1 MEKTKH
7 VLLSTNI
14 IFIFLLSYGLALT
27 LSAFFLASP
36 NELTAGMLRIIK
48 SPSNLITDY
57 VHIAGVGP
65 AFLNSGL
72 LTLSSLFLL
81 RKHKHHFCSLTV
93 SVIMMLSGFSFF
105 GKNIINSAP
114 IILGC
119 LLYLRIHHSGR
130 QDLLV
135 MGLLSTCLSPIV
147 STIYC
152 APDHFFI
159 SNTFIALAAG
169 LFIGYTILPI
179 FEFLKVHTKE
189 LNLYNMGFSAGFIGV
204 LGNLATR
211 NVLAIKIV
219 PHALSFD
226 HHYALLSFLI
236 ALFTVPFLI
245 FLSFYKRN
253 ITRTKHLLLDLKKI
267 ARFSLYG
274 YLAVLFTLILKVP
287 LSGILVGAILT
298 FAGFSMY
305 NFKFRYFFFPAFGVF
320 LTALFFYQDAATTN
334 NIVIMLFAS
343 TLSPMTRKYG
353 LVTGTLSGGI
363 FSLITRNTHYL
374 TAGIN
379 LYNCGFAGGIT
390 VLLMD
395 FVRLQFYKHSKI
407 KAYFQTWHLRI
418 IEIEKKLIA
427 RFLTFSQTFL
437 FKITTMKDDQL

>member
-1 MEKTKH
+1 MEEI
-7 VLLSTNI
+7 V
-14 IFIFLLSYGLALT
+14 
-27 LSAFFLASP
+27 
-36 NELTAGMLRIIK
+36 R

-57 VHIAGVGP
+57 VHIAGVGA

-72 LTLSSLFLL
+72 VTLSSLFLL

-105 GKNIINSAP
+105 GKNIVNSAP

-119 LLYLRIHHSGR
+119 LIYLRIHHSGR

-152 APDHFFI
+152 APDHSAI
-159 SNTFIALAAG
+159 SNKFIALVAG
-169 LFIGYTILPI
+169 LLIGYTILPI

-204 LGNLATR
+204 IGNLTTR
-211 NVLAIKIV
+211 NILAIKIV
-219 PHALSFD
+219 PHDLSFE
-226 HHYALLSFLI
+226 HHHALLIFLA
-236 ALFTVPFLI
+236 ALFTLPFLV
-245 FLSFYKRN
+245 FLYFYKKN
-253 ITRTKHLLLDLKKI
+253 IDRSKHLFLDLKKI

-274 YLAVLFTLILKVP
+274 YLAVIFTLILNVP

-305 NFKFRYFFFPAFGVF
+305 NFKFRYFFFPALGVF
-320 LTALFFYQDAATTN
+320 LTALLLYRDAATTN
-334 NIVIMLFAS
+334 NIVIILFAS

-353 LVTGTLSGGI
+353 LVTGTLSGAL
-363 FSLITRNTHYL
+363 FSLITRNTQYL

-395 FVRLQFYKHSKI
+395 FVRVSFYRNTKI
-407 KAYFQTWHLRI
+407 KAYCQNAHLRI
-418 IEIEKKLIA
+418 IQFEKDLLA
-427 RFLTFSQTFL
+427 RFQVFTQSFL
-437 FKITTMKDDQL
+437 FKITTMKDNQS

>member
-1 MEKTKH
+1 MGKTKQ
-7 VLLSTNI
+7 VLLSTDI
-14 IFIFLLSYGLALT
+14 IFIFLLTYGLSIT
-27 LSAFFLASP
+27 LAAFFLASP
-36 NELTAGMLRIIK
+36 EKLISGMEEIVR

-57 VHIAGVGP
+57 VHIAGVGA

-72 LTLSSLFLL
+72 VTLSSLFLL

-105 GKNIINSAP
+105 GKNIVNSAP

-119 LLYLRIHHSGR
+119 LIYLRIHHSGR

-152 APDHFFI
+152 APDHSAI
-159 SNTFIALAAG
+159 SNKFIALVAG
-169 LFIGYTILPI
+169 LLIGYTILPI

-204 LGNLATR
+204 IGNLTTR
-211 NVLAIKIV
+211 NILAIKIV
-219 PHALSFD
+219 PHALSFE
-226 HHYALLSFLI
+226 HHHALLIFLA
-236 ALFTVPFLI
+236 ALFTLPFLV
-245 FLSFYKRN
+245 FLYFYKKN
-253 ITRTKHLLLDLKKI
+253 IDRSKHLFLDLKKI

-274 YLAVLFTLILKVP
+274 YLAVIFTLLLKVP

-305 NFKFRYFFFPAFGVF
+305 NFKFRYFFFPALGVF
-320 LTALFFYQDAATTN
+320 LTAMLLYRDAATTN
-334 NIVIMLFAS
+334 NIVIILFAS

-353 LVTGTLSGGI
+353 LVTGTLSGAL
-363 FSLITRNTHYL
+363 FSLITRNTQYL
-374 TAGIN
+374 TAGVN

-395 FVRLQFYKHSKI
+395 FVRVSFYRNTKI
-407 KAYFQTWHLRI
+407 KAYCQNAHLRI
-418 IEIEKKLIA
+418 IQFEKDLLA
-427 RFLTFSQTFL
+427 RFQVFTQSFL
-437 FKITTMKDDQL
+437 FKITTMKDNQS

>member
-1 MEKTKH
+1 MGKTKQ
-7 VLLSTNI
+7 VLLSTDI
-14 IFIFLLSYGLALT
+14 IFIFLLTYGLSIT
-27 LSAFFLASP
+27 LAAFFLASP
-36 NELTAGMLRIIK
+36 EKLISGMEQIVR

-57 VHIAGVGP
+57 VHIAGVGA

-72 LTLSSLFLL
+72 VTLSSLFLL

-105 GKNIINSAP
+105 GKNIVNSAP

-119 LLYLRIHHSGR
+119 LIYLRIHHSGR

-152 APDHFFI
+152 APDHSAL
-159 SNTFIALAAG
+159 SNKFIALIAG
-169 LFIGYTILPI
+169 LLIGYTILPI

-204 LGNLATR
+204 IGNLTTR
-211 NVLAIKIV
+211 NILAIKIV
-219 PHALSFD
+219 PHDLSFE
-226 HHYALLSFLI
+226 HHHALLIFLA
-236 ALFTVPFLI
+236 ALFTLPFLV
-245 FLSFYKRN
+245 FLYFYKKN
-253 ITRTKHLLLDLKKI
+253 IDRSKHLFLDLKKI

-274 YLAVLFTLILKVP
+274 YLAVIFTLLLKVP

-305 NFKFRYFFFPAFGVF
+305 NFKFRYFFFPALGVF
-320 LTALFFYQDAATTN
+320 LTALLLYRDAATTN
-334 NIVIMLFAS
+334 NIVIILFAS

-353 LVTGTLSGGI
+353 LVTGTLSGAL
-363 FSLITRNTHYL
+363 FSLITRNTQYL

-395 FVRLQFYKHSKI
+395 FVRVSFYRNTKI
-407 KAYFQTWHLRI
+407 KAYCQSAHLQIIQFEKDLLAKFQVFTQ
-418 IEIEKKLIA
+418 
-427 RFLTFSQTFL
+427 SFL
-437 FKITTMKDDQL
+437 FKITTMKDNQS

>member
-1 MEKTKH
+1 MEQI
-7 VLLSTNI
+7 V
-14 IFIFLLSYGLALT
+14 
-27 LSAFFLASP
+27 
-36 NELTAGMLRIIK
+36 R

-57 VHIAGVGP
+57 VHIAGVGA

-72 LTLSSLFLL
+72 VTLSSLFLL

-105 GKNIINSAP
+105 GKNIVNSAP

-119 LLYLRIHHSGR
+119 LIYLRIHHSGR

-152 APDHFFI
+152 APDHSAI
-159 SNTFIALAAG
+159 SNKFIALVAG
-169 LFIGYTILPI
+169 LLIGYTILPI

-204 LGNLATR
+204 IGNLTTR
-211 NVLAIKIV
+211 NILAIKIV
-219 PHALSFD
+219 PHDLSFE
-226 HHYALLSFLI
+226 HHHALLIFLA
-236 ALFTVPFLI
+236 ALFTLPFLV
-245 FLSFYKRN
+245 FLYFYKKN
-253 ITRTKHLLLDLKKI
+253 IDRSKHLFLDLKKI

-274 YLAVLFTLILKVP
+274 YLAVIFTLLLKVP

-305 NFKFRYFFFPAFGVF
+305 NFKFRYFFFPALGVF
-320 LTALFFYQDAATTN
+320 LTALLVYRDAATTN
-334 NIVIMLFAS
+334 NIVIILFAS

-353 LVTGTLSGGI
+353 LVTGTLSGAL
-363 FSLITRNTHYL
+363 FSLITRNTQYL

-395 FVRLQFYKHSKI
+395 FVRVSFYRNTKI
-407 KAYFQTWHLRI
+407 KAYCQNAHLRI
-418 IEIEKKLIA
+418 IQFEKDLLAK
-427 RFLTFSQTFL
+427 FQVFTQSFL
-437 FKITTMKDDQL
+437 FKITTMKDNQS

>member
-1 MEKTKH
+1 MGKTKQ
-7 VLLSTNI
+7 VLLSTDI
-14 IFIFLLSYGLALT
+14 IFIFLLTYGLSIT
-27 LSAFFLASP
+27 LAAFFLASP
-36 NELTAGMLRIIK
+36 EKLISGMEQIVR

-57 VHIAGVGP
+57 VHIAGVGA

-72 LTLSSLFLL
+72 VTLSSLFLL

-105 GKNIINSAP
+105 GKNIVNSAP

-119 LLYLRIHHSGR
+119 LIYLRIHHSGR

-152 APDHFFI
+152 APDHSAI
-159 SNTFIALAAG
+159 SNKFIALVAG
-169 LFIGYTILPI
+169 LLIGYTILPI

-204 LGNLATR
+204 IGNLTTR
-211 NVLAIKIV
+211 NILAIKIV
-219 PHALSFD
+219 PHDLSFE
-226 HHYALLSFLI
+226 HHHALLIFLA
-236 ALFTVPFLI
+236 ALFTLPFLV
-245 FLSFYKRN
+245 FLYFYKKN
-253 ITRTKHLLLDLKKI
+253 IDRSKHLFLDLKKI

-274 YLAVLFTLILKVP
+274 YLAVIFTLILKVP

-305 NFKFRYFFFPAFGVF
+305 NFKFRYFFFPALGVF
-320 LTALFFYQDAATTN
+320 LTALLLYRDAATTN
-334 NIVIMLFAS
+334 NIVIILFAS

-353 LVTGTLSGGI
+353 LVTGTLSGAL
-363 FSLITRNTHYL
+363 FSLITRNTQYL

-395 FVRLQFYKHSKI
+395 FVRVSFYRNTKI
-407 KAYFQTWHLRI
+407 KAYCQNAHLRI
-418 IEIEKKLIA
+418 IQFEKDLLAK
-427 RFLTFSQTFL
+427 FQVFTQSFL
-437 FKITTMKDDQL
+437 FKITTMKDNQS

>member
-1 MEKTKH
+1 MGKTKQ
-7 VLLSTNI
+7 VLLSTDI
-14 IFIFLLSYGLALT
+14 IFIFLLTYGLSIT
-27 LSAFFLASP
+27 LAAFFLASP
-36 NELTAGMLRIIK
+36 EKLISGMEQIVR

-57 VHIAGVGP
+57 VHIAGVGA

-72 LTLSSLFLL
+72 VTLSSLFLL

-105 GKNIINSAP
+105 GKNIVNSAP

-119 LLYLRIHHSGR
+119 LIYLRIHHSGR

-152 APDHFFI
+152 APDHSAI
-159 SNTFIALAAG
+159 SNKFIALVAG
-169 LFIGYTILPI
+169 LLIGYTILPI

-204 LGNLATR
+204 IGNLTTR
-211 NVLAIKIV
+211 NILAIKIV
-219 PHALSFD
+219 PHALSFE
-226 HHYALLSFLI
+226 HHHALLIFLA
-236 ALFTVPFLI
+236 ALFTLPFLV
-245 FLSFYKRN
+245 FLYFYKKN
-253 ITRTKHLLLDLKKI
+253 IDRSKHLFLDLKKI

-274 YLAVLFTLILKVP
+274 YLAVIFTLLLKVP

-305 NFKFRYFFFPAFGVF
+305 NFKFRYFFFPALGVF
-320 LTALFFYQDAATTN
+320 LTALLLYRDAATTN
-334 NIVIMLFAS
+334 NIVIILFAS

-353 LVTGTLSGGI
+353 LVTGTLSGAL
-363 FSLITRNTHYL
+363 FSLITRNTQYL

-395 FVRLQFYKHSKI
+395 FVRVSFYRNTKI
-407 KAYFQTWHLRI
+407 KAYCQNAHLRI
-418 IEIEKKLIA
+418 IQFEKDLLT
-427 RFLTFSQTFL
+427 RFQVFTQSFL
-437 FKITTMKDDQL
+437 FKITTMKDNQS

>member
-1 MEKTKH
+1 MGKTKQ
-7 VLLSTNI
+7 VLLSTDI
-14 IFIFLLSYGLALT
+14 IFIFLLTYGLSIT
-27 LSAFFLASP
+27 LAAFFLASP
-36 NELTAGMLRIIK
+36 EKLISGMEQIVR

-57 VHIAGVGP
+57 VHIAGVGA

-72 LTLSSLFLL
+72 VTLSSLFLL

-105 GKNIINSAP
+105 GKNIVNSAP

-119 LLYLRIHHSGR
+119 LIYLRIHHSGR

-152 APDHFFI
+152 APDHSAI
-159 SNTFIALAAG
+159 SNKFIALVAG
-169 LFIGYTILPI
+169 LLIGYTILPI

-204 LGNLATR
+204 IGNLTTR
-211 NVLAIKIV
+211 NILAIKIV
-219 PHALSFD
+219 PHDLSFE
-226 HHYALLSFLI
+226 HHHALLIFLA
-236 ALFTVPFLI
+236 ALFTLPFLV
-245 FLSFYKRN
+245 FLYFYKKN
-253 ITRTKHLLLDLKKI
+253 IDRSKHLFLDLKKI

-274 YLAVLFTLILKVP
+274 YLAVIFTLLLKVP

-305 NFKFRYFFFPAFGVF
+305 NFKFRYFFFPALGVF
-320 LTALFFYQDAATTN
+320 LTALLLYRDAATTN
-334 NIVIMLFAS
+334 NIVIILFAS

-353 LVTGTLSGGI
+353 LVTGTLSGAL
-363 FSLITRNTHYL
+363 FSLITRNTQYL

-395 FVRLQFYKHSKI
+395 FVRVSFYRNTKI
-407 KAYFQTWHLRI
+407 KAYCQSAHLRI
-418 IEIEKKLIA
+418 IQFEKDLLA
-427 RFLTFSQTFL
+427 RFQVFTQSFL
-437 FKITTMKDDQL
+437 FKITTMKDNQS

>member
-1 MEKTKH
+1 MGKTKQ
-7 VLLSTNI
+7 VLLSTDI
-14 IFIFLLSYGLALT
+14 IFIFLLTYGLSIT
-27 LSAFFLASP
+27 LAAFFLTSP
-36 NELTAGMLRIIK
+36 EKLISGMEQIVR

-57 VHIAGVGP
+57 VHIAGVGA

-72 LTLSSLFLL
+72 VTLSSLFLL

-105 GKNIINSAP
+105 GKNIVNSAP

-119 LLYLRIHHSGR
+119 LIYLRIHHSGR

-152 APDHFFI
+152 APDHSAI
-159 SNTFIALAAG
+159 SNKFIALVAG
-169 LFIGYTILPI
+169 LLIGYTILPI

-204 LGNLATR
+204 IGNLTTR
-211 NVLAIKIV
+211 NILAIKIV
-219 PHALSFD
+219 PHDLSFE
-226 HHYALLSFLI
+226 HHHALLIFLA
-236 ALFTVPFLI
+236 ALFTLPFLV
-245 FLSFYKRN
+245 FLYFYKKN
-253 ITRTKHLLLDLKKI
+253 IDRSKHLFLDLKKI

-274 YLAVLFTLILKVP
+274 YLAVIFTLLLKVP

-305 NFKFRYFFFPAFGVF
+305 NFKFRYFFFPALGVF
-320 LTALFFYQDAATTN
+320 LTALLLYRDAATTN
-334 NIVIMLFAS
+334 NIVIILFAS

-353 LVTGTLSGGI
+353 LVTGTLSGAL
-363 FSLITRNTHYL
+363 FSLITRNTQYL

-395 FVRLQFYKHSKI
+395 FVRVSFYRNTKI
-407 KAYFQTWHLRI
+407 KAYCQSAHLRI
-418 IEIEKKLIA
+418 IQFEKDLLA
-427 RFLTFSQTFL
+427 RFQVFTQSFL
-437 FKITTMKDDQL
+437 FKITTMKDNQS

>member
-1 MEKTKH
+1 MGKTKQ
-7 VLLSTNI
+7 VLLSTDI
-14 IFIFLLSYGLALT
+14 IFIFLLTYGLSIT
-27 LSAFFLASP
+27 LAAFFLASP
-36 NELTAGMLRIIK
+36 EKLISGMEEIVR

-57 VHIAGVGP
+57 VHIAGVGA

-72 LTLSSLFLL
+72 VTLSSLFLL

-105 GKNIINSAP
+105 GKNIVNSAP

-119 LLYLRIHHSGR
+119 LIYLRIHHSGR

-152 APDHFFI
+152 APDHSAI
-159 SNTFIALAAG
+159 SNKFIALVAG
-169 LFIGYTILPI
+169 LLIGYTILPI

-204 LGNLATR
+204 IGNLTTR
-211 NVLAIKIV
+211 NILAIKIV
-219 PHALSFD
+219 PHDLSFE
-226 HHYALLSFLI
+226 HHHALLIFLA
-236 ALFTVPFLI
+236 ALFTLPFLV
-245 FLSFYKRN
+245 FLYFYKKN
-253 ITRTKHLLLDLKKI
+253 IDRSKHLFLDLKKI

-274 YLAVLFTLILKVP
+274 YLAVIFTLILKVP

-305 NFKFRYFFFPAFGVF
+305 NFKFRYFFFPALGVF
-320 LTALFFYQDAATTN
+320 LTALLLYRDAATTN
-334 NIVIMLFAS
+334 NIVIILFAS

-353 LVTGTLSGGI
+353 LVTGTLSGAL
-363 FSLITRNTHYL
+363 FSLITRNTQYL

-395 FVRLQFYKHSKI
+395 FVRVSFYRNTKI
-407 KAYFQTWHLRI
+407 KAYCQSAHLRI
-418 IEIEKKLIA
+418 IQFEKDLLA
-427 RFLTFSQTFL
+427 RFQVFTQSFL
-437 FKITTMKDDQL
+437 FKITTMKDNQS

>member
-1 MEKTKH
+1 MGKTKQ
-7 VLLSTNI
+7 VLLSTDI
-14 IFIFLLSYGLALT
+14 IFIFLLTYGLSIT
-27 LSAFFLASP
+27 LAAFFLASP
-36 NELTAGMLRIIK
+36 EKLISGMEEIVR

-57 VHIAGVGP
+57 VHIAGVGA

-72 LTLSSLFLL
+72 VTLSSLFLL

-105 GKNIINSAP
+105 GKNIVNSTP

-119 LLYLRIHHSGR
+119 LIYLRIHHSGR

-152 APDHFFI
+152 APDHSAI
-159 SNTFIALAAG
+159 SNKFIALVAG
-169 LFIGYTILPI
+169 LLIGYTILPI

-204 LGNLATR
+204 IGNLTTR
-211 NVLAIKIV
+211 NILAIKIV
-219 PHALSFD
+219 PHDLSFE
-226 HHYALLSFLI
+226 HHHALLIFLA
-236 ALFTVPFLI
+236 ALFTLPFLV
-245 FLSFYKRN
+245 FLYFYKKN
-253 ITRTKHLLLDLKKI
+253 IDRSKHLFLDLKKI

-274 YLAVLFTLILKVP
+274 YLAVIFTLLLKVP

-305 NFKFRYFFFPAFGVF
+305 NFKFRYFFFPALGVF
-320 LTALFFYQDAATTN
+320 LTALLLYRDAATTN
-334 NIVIMLFAS
+334 NIVIILFAS

-353 LVTGTLSGGI
+353 LVTGTLSGAL
-363 FSLITRNTHYL
+363 FSLITRNTQYL

-395 FVRLQFYKHSKI
+395 FVRVSFYRNTKI
-407 KAYFQTWHLRI
+407 KAYCQNAHLRI
-418 IEIEKKLIA
+418 IQFEKDLLAK
-427 RFLTFSQTFL
+427 FQVFTQSFL
-437 FKITTMKDDQL
+437 FKITTMKDNQS